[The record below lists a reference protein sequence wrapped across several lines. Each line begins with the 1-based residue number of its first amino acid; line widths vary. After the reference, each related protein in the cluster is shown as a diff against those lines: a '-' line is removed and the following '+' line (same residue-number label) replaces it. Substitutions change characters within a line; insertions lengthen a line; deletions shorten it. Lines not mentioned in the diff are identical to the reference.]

1 MSYNISIDE
10 KKKVVNVIWNGA
22 LEFSVL
28 KRYVLSYSYHMTH
41 TDHNVLYD
49 FRSVSDVV
57 LNKDDLSQ
65 IADLSRQV
73 LDPLL
78 KDIKV
83 AMLTASS
90 EIAEL
95 MKLFVLLR
103 QESSEESPAYGFF
116 EDFEQAMGWL
126 VSNG

>member
-1 MSYNISIDE
+1 M
-10 KKKVVNVIWNGA
+10 VNVTWSGA

-28 KRYVLSYSYHMTH
+28 KRYVLSYSYHVTH

-83 AMLTASS
+83 AMLTASA
-90 EIAEL
+90 EIAE
-95 MKLFVLLR
+95 MVKLFVSIR
-103 QESSEESPAYGFF
+103 QDRSEEAPAYGFF

-126 VSNG
+126 VSNGE